1 MQKLNIYLNNVYI
14 ASSINYKTC
23 KELKN
28 KILNDKK
35 IVVASIPESKA
46 YFINNNDVITVKKE
60 VKR

>member
-28 KILNDKK
+28 KIMQDKK
-35 IVVASIPESKA
+35 ITVATVPASKT
-46 YFINNNDVITVKKE
+46 YYLKNNDIIKVRRETRK
-60 VKR
+60 